1 MTQAATKYN
10 PWSTYLVA
18 REEARR
24 TGSRR
29 VGTEHLLLAVLHE
42 SDVAEILAVTIDQ
55 TRDAADS
62 LDRSALGVLGIYAT
76 RGAAPIPMRD
86 VPARATIKAV
96 LRDRLP
102 MTPAA
107 KAVLE
112 RAYRRGKPFRAVDVL
127 RELIELKQPDPVGG
141 LLSALGIDTQAIR
154 AQIESAS
161 SPLVRRS

>member
-1 MTQAATKYN
+1 MTRAPTKYN
-10 PWSTYLVA
+10 PWSTYMVA

-42 SDVAEILAVTIDQ
+42 SDIAETLAVTIAEA
-55 TRDAADS
+55 RDAVDS
-62 LDRSALGVLGIYAT
+62 LDRAALGVLGIAAT
-76 RGAAPIPMRD
+76 RGAAPIPMRA
-86 VPARATIKAV
+86 VPPRPTIKAV

-112 RAYRRGKPFRAVDVL
+112 RAYRRKPFRAAEVL
-127 RELIELKQPDPVGG
+127 RELIELTQPDPVCGVFT
-141 LLSALGIDTQAIR
+141 ALGVDAQAIR
-154 AQIESAS
+154 SQIEST
-161 SPLVRRS
+161 